1 MILNIVINNKRPLL
15 LLAGVF
21 AFTALILFA
30 NASLA
35 FSREQGW
42 QGVVED
48 IEKKLDSS
56 IESYRRGDV
65 AVARAL
71 IMDSYFEG
79 FEGEGMERAIS
90 VYISEER
97 KAELESLFR
106 RVLSDVSEKKP
117 LPSVIVAKQRLLSE
131 LRKDAVKLSSR
142 QEGGKPYQLFFNSF
156 VIILREGFEAI
167 LVIGAIIAYLK
178 NSGNIRK
185 TPAVYK
191 GVAFALIASV
201 ITAFF
206 FHSVIVLGG
215 KSMEAI
221 EGITMLLATAVLF
234 YVSFWL
240 ISKVEVKRWHDYIRR
255 KVSGSVTRSSAFA
268 LGFAAFLAVY
278 REGAETVLFYQALY
292 LGSEGNPYPMA
303 AGFLAGSLVLAGTF
317 AFIRYLSVK
326 VPAGPFFLVTSI
338 ILYYLSFTF
347 AGKGILELQ
356 EAQWIPSTR
365 MDGFPEIGFAGIYG
379 TREGVIVQSA
389 LIILFMVSI
398 FYILARRER
407 RVEA

>member
-1 MILNIVINNKRPLL
+1 MILNIIISNKRPLR

-21 AFTALILFA
+21 AVTALILFA

-79 FEGEGMERAIS
+79 FE
-90 VYISEER
+90 
-97 KAELESLFR
+97 
-106 RVLSDVSEKKP
+106 
-117 LPSVIVAKQRLLSE
+117 
-131 LRKDAVKLSSR
+131 
-142 QEGGKPYQLFFNSF
+142 
-156 VIILREGFEAI
+156 AI

-201 ITAFF
+201 LTAFF

-255 KVSGSVTRSSAFA
+255 KVSGS
-268 LGFAAFLAVY
+268 
-278 REGAETVLFYQALY
+278 
-292 LGSEGNPYPMA
+292 
-303 AGFLAGSLVLAGTF
+303 
-317 AFIRYLSVK
+317 
-326 VPAGPFFLVTSI
+326 
-338 ILYYLSFTF
+338 
-347 AGKGILELQ
+347 
-356 EAQWIPSTR
+356 
-365 MDGFPEIGFAGIYG
+365 
-379 TREGVIVQSA
+379 
-389 LIILFMVSI
+389 
-398 FYILARRER
+398 
-407 RVEA
+407 

>member
-1 MILNIVINNKRPLL
+1 MILNIIISNKRPLR

-21 AFTALILFA
+21 AVTALILFA

-48 IEKKLDSS
+48 IERKLDSS

-106 RVLSDVSEKKP
+106 RVWNDVSEKKP
-117 LPSVIVAKQRLLSE
+117 LPSVIAAKQRLLSE

-142 QEGGKPYQLFFNSF
+142 QEGRKPYQLFFNSF

-167 LVIGAIIAYLK
+167 LVIGAIIGVLENA
-178 NSGNIRK
+178 GNIRK

-191 GVAFALIASV
+191 GVAFAPMASALP
-201 ITAFF
+201 AFF

-215 KSMEAI
+215 KRMEAK
-221 EGITMLLATAVLF
+221 EGIPML
-234 YVSFWL
+234 
-240 ISKVEVKRWHDYIRR
+240 
-255 KVSGSVTRSSAFA
+255 
-268 LGFAAFLAVY
+268 
-278 REGAETVLFYQALY
+278 
-292 LGSEGNPYPMA
+292 
-303 AGFLAGSLVLAGTF
+303 
-317 AFIRYLSVK
+317 
-326 VPAGPFFLVTSI
+326 
-338 ILYYLSFTF
+338 
-347 AGKGILELQ
+347 
-356 EAQWIPSTR
+356 
-365 MDGFPEIGFAGIYG
+365 FPPRTITEWKKN
-379 TREGVIVQSA
+379 
-389 LIILFMVSI
+389 
-398 FYILARRER
+398 
-407 RVEA
+407 